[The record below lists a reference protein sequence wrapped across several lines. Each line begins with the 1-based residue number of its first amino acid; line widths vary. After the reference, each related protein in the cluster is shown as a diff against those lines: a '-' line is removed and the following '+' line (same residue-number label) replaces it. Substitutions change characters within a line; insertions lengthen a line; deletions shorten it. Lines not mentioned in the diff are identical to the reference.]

1 MFHRS
6 FPDAQAF
13 HVTTL
18 SAEKCCVVNKPSI
31 SPQVLRSQL
40 KPWLDLSNVHVFIQ
54 PLLGNLMFV
63 NLDGYRKT
71 WDCAPAPWSNRP
83 PATTRHGICCQ
94 LTWPPK
100 RQSGLQISSRVLCR
114 QHEHGP
120 KE

>member
-54 PLLGNLMFV
+54 PLLGNLWMATARPGTAHPRLGRIV
-63 NLDGYRKT
+63 PGDYQTWYMLPADLASKT
-71 WDCAPAPWSNRP
+71 AKW
-83 PATTRHGICCQ
+83 ATDQ
-94 LTWPPK
+94 LT
-100 RQSGLQISSRVLCR
+100 RALQAARTWS
-114 QHEHGP
+114 
-120 KE
+120 